1 MLVLVNDFRV
11 HGDAPAF
18 EAAFAS
24 TSDYFERQPGFIRH
38 MLVRSTTEAGRY
50 VNIAEWADRESFDQA
65 VKNPMFADHA
75 KALRSLAT
83 SEPKLCEE
91 VLTKV
96 AR

>member
-11 HGDAPAF
+11 HGDASAF
-18 EAAFAS
+18 EVAFAT

-38 MLVRSTTEAGRY
+38 TLVRSTTEADRY
-50 VNIAEWADRESFDQA
+50 INIAEWEGRGSFDQA
-65 VKNPMFADHA
+65 VRNPMFADHA
-75 KALRSLAT
+75 KALRALAT

-96 AR
+96 AG